1 MDKHEIF
8 MELSRLNNVESKSNM
23 QFTTRCVLCG
33 DSAKNPNKKR
43 LGIKCDYTNPTEPI
57 LYHCFNCG
65 ASGVLTSQMMRDIGV
80 DNENL
85 IRSVKQVNAK
95 AINSEGNTKV
105 NKYKNNKTI
114 KVEIP
119 PLTNNPIHLLKAKY
133 LMERIGRPRSIKIDS
148 LPKLKIVWSL
158 KDFLAVNGVSPKNQ
172 YTDILDRDYIGFLSA
187 RNEYIIFRDISDK
200 HKMRYVKY
208 NVFGVYDNSNAF
220 YTIKN
225 RLNPITQEDI
235 HIIAA
240 EGVFD
245 IISLYYNVFDADD
258 TNKIFCATCN
268 GQYRNALMYYINKG
282 LVGRNIYIDIY
293 RDNDNDKFMNYKKL
307 KAELKPYTKNYRVYY
322 NTLSK
327 DFGVPKDMI
336 DIDIFM

>member
-8 MELSRLNNVESKSNM
+8 MELSRLNNVESKNNM
-23 QFTTRCVLCG
+23 QFVTRCVLCG

-65 ASGVLTSQMMRDIGV
+65 ESGILTSQMMRDIGV
-80 DNENL
+80 DNEDL

-95 AINSEGNTKV
+95 AIHSEGNTKV

-119 PLTNNPIHLLKAKY
+119 PLTNNPIHLTKAKY
-133 LMERIGRPRSIKIDS
+133 LVERIGRPNSMKIDS

-158 KDFLAVNGVSPKNQ
+158 KDFLSVNGVSPKNQ

-187 RNEYIIFRDISDK
+187 RNEYIIFRDTTNK

-220 YTIKN
+220 
-225 RLNPITQEDI
+225 
-235 HIIAA
+235 
-240 EGVFD
+240 
-245 IISLYYNVFDADD
+245 
-258 TNKIFCATCN
+258 
-268 GQYRNALMYYINKG
+268 
-282 LVGRNIYIDIY
+282 
-293 RDNDNDKFMNYKKL
+293 
-307 KAELKPYTKNYRVYY
+307 
-322 NTLSK
+322 
-327 DFGVPKDMI
+327 
-336 DIDIFM
+336 